1 MLIGFIT
8 AVATISAVVH
18 FFAVQSHA
26 TFADRVLG
34 AMYAWFEAL
43 VFQLFIGAGVIGV
56 ILLWVQMAMRAEL

>member
-8 AVATISAVVH
+8 AVATISSVVH

-43 VFQLFIGAGVIGV
+43 VFQLFIGAD
-56 ILLWVQMAMRAEL
+56 LLMP

>member
-34 AMYAWFEAL
+34 GNVCM
-43 VFQLFIGAGVIGV
+43 VRGASV
-56 ILLWVQMAMRAEL
+56 ILLWVLMAMRAEL

>member
-1 MLIGFIT
+1 MLIGFMT

-26 TFADRVLG
+26 TFADSVLG

-43 VFQLFIGAGVIGV
+43 VFQLFIGAGVI
-56 ILLWVQMAMRAEL
+56 LLWVLMAMRAEL

>member
-26 TFADRVLG
+26 TFADRALG

-43 VFQLFIGAGVIGV
+43 VFQLFIGAGVI
-56 ILLWVQMAMRAEL
+56 LLWVLMAMRAEL

>member
-8 AVATISAVVH
+8 AVATISSVVH

-43 VFQLFIGAGVIGV
+43 VFQLFIGAGVI
-56 ILLWVQMAMRAEL
+56 LLWVLMAMRAEL

>member
-18 FFAVQSHA
+18 FFAVQSHV

-43 VFQLFIGAGVIGV
+43 VLQLFIGAGVI
-56 ILLWVQMAMRAEL
+56 LLWVLMAMRAEL

>member
-43 VFQLFIGAGVIGV
+43 VFQLFIGAGVI
-56 ILLWVQMAMRAEL
+56 LLWVLMAMRAEL

>member
-34 AMYAWFEAL
+34 AMYAWFEGL
-43 VFQLFIGAGVIGV
+43 VFQLFIGAGVI
-56 ILLWVQMAMRAEL
+56 LLWVLMAMRAEL

>member
-43 VFQLFIGAGVIGV
+43 VLQMFIGASV
-56 ILLWVQMAMRAEL
+56 ILLWVLMAMRAEL